1 MTFQDH
7 FSGHAS
13 TYAASRPTY
22 PPELFEWVAATAPG
36 LEHVL
41 DCGTGNGQAAVAL
54 GEHFASVTAID
65 PSASQIAA
73 AAPHPN
79 VSYHVAPGESA
90 PVDDAS
96 VDALT
101 VAQALHWFDLDAF
114 GREAQRV
121 VRPGGLLAA
130 WSYAISTVDEA
141 VDAVVEALYEGT
153 LGPYWPDRRRHVEA
167 GYATL
172 EIPGEPVVAPP
183 VAMEVLWTSGQYA
196 AYLRSWSATQRYIR
210 ERGDDPVAA
219 MEGEL
224 ARAFG
229 TDQPRR
235 VRWPL
240 HIKATQIG

>member
-7 FSGHAS
+7 FSGHAD

-22 PPELFEWVAATAPG
+22 PPELFAWIAATAPRCD
-36 LEHVL
+36 HVL

-54 GEHFASVTAID
+54 AEHFEAVTAID
-65 PSASQIAA
+65 PSSSQIEAA
-73 AAPHPN
+73 VAHPK
-79 VSYHVAPGESA
+79 VTYHVAPGEEA
-90 PVDDAS
+90 PVADGS

-114 GREAQRV
+114 GRETQRV
-121 VRPGGLLAA
+121 LRPGGLLAA
-130 WSYAISTVDEA
+130 WSYAISTVDDA
-141 VDAVVEALYEGT
+141 VDAVVAELYEGT
-153 LGPYWPDRRRHVEA
+153 LGPYWPERRRHVEA

-172 EIPGEPVVAPP
+172 EIPGEPIDGPA
-183 VAMEVLWTSGQYA
+183 VAMAVHWTSAQYA

-210 ERGDDPVAA
+210 DRGADPVSA
-219 MEGEL
+219 MEAEL

-229 TDQPRR
+229 SDEARA

-240 HIKATQIG
+240 HVKATRVG